1 MSELSN
7 KRIAVNTIYL
17 YLRTIVVMVVS
28 LYTSRLILKVLG
40 VTDMGIYNIVGG
52 IVILMTFLQTAQTK
66 ATSRFITFELG
77 KNVDGKRQ
85 GHIFSICMTIHILI
99 AILVL
104 IVSETIGLFIVNEW
118 TNIPPERMYAANIV
132 YQFSV
137 FTFVCNF
144 IRVPYDAVI
153 IAHEDMSVYAYMS
166 VVEALL
172 KLATVAVLIHIGYD
186 HLIAF
191 GGLQWGIAVILFVA
205 YMLYVRY
212 YRKEYKFRWLWE
224 KKTSVQILSFSGW
237 TLMSSFS
244 NTSTQ
249 QGVSLLMNNFVGLVA
264 NAALGFAQQVNTALG
279 QFVNSF
285 TTAFN
290 PQVIKLCAQEKKG
303 QLHILMNRA
312 SKFSFILCYI
322 IALPLIANMDFILRL
337 WLTEVPQYT
346 TEFCQLIL
354 VCTVID
360 ATTGVFNTAITATG
374 NIRNYQ
380 ICISCSFLLDLLCA
394 YLMLVKEFSP
404 PLVFGS
410 RIITRG
416 LLNMLFGFYFS
427 QKQLQFIVWQYI
439 NSVLLPILATV
450 LISVPLVY
458 LITEHTDGW
467 AQIILT
473 TLASGILIVLCLI
486 CFVFSKAE
494 RAQVI
499 GIIHRKIHGRL

>member
-1 MSELSN
+1 MPESSN

-17 YLRTIVVMVVS
+17 YLRTMVVMAVS

-52 IVILMTFLQTAQTK
+52 IVTLMTFLQAAQTK
-66 ATSRFITFELG
+66 ATGRFITFELG
-77 KNVDGKRQ
+77 KKADGKRQ
-85 GHIFSICMTIHILI
+85 GHIFSICMTIHVLV

-104 IVSETIGLFIVNEW
+104 IVAETVGLMIVNEW
-118 TNIPPERMYAANIV
+118 TNIPAERMYAANVV

-137 FTFVCNF
+137 LTLICNF

-153 IAHEDMSVYAYMS
+153 IAHEDMSIYAYMS
-166 VVEALL
+166 IVEAIL
-172 KLATVAVLIHIGYD
+172 KLGVVAVLSYIGFD
-186 HLIAF
+186 HLIVF
-191 GGLQWGIAVILFVA
+191 GGLQWGVAVVLFMA
-205 YMLYVRY
+205 YMIYVRCH
-212 YRKEYKFRWLWE
+212 RKAYEFHWTWE
-224 KKTSVQILSFSGW
+224 RDTSVRVLSFSGW
-237 TLMSSFS
+237 TLMSSFA

-249 QGVSLLMNNFVGLVA
+249 QGVALLLNNFIGLVA

-290 PQVIKLCAQEKKG
+290 PQVIKLCAQEKKE

-337 WLTEVPQYT
+337 WLTEVPLYT

-394 YLMLVKEFSP
+394 YLMLVKGFSP

-410 RIITRG
+410 RIVTRG

-427 QKQLQFIVWQYI
+427 QRQLQFIVWQYI
-439 NSVLLPILATV
+439 SSVLLPISATV
-450 LISVPLVY
+450 LISVPLIY
-458 LITEHTDGW
+458 LIAEHTDGW
-467 AQIILT
+467 MQIIFT
-473 TLASGILIVLCLI
+473 TLASGILVGLCLI
-486 CFVFSKAE
+486 CFIFSKAE
-494 RAQVI
+494 RVQVI
-499 GIIHRKIHGRL
+499 GIIHRKIHGRI